1 MEGTAVGVGL
11 QDSGN
16 CLLYLV
22 NCLLFLGEGVVEGGI
37 FTLLV
42 PDVVEP
48 AVIYSA
54 ELSVIVAIE
63 GLGSEVDCFN
73 LDLTPHR
80 LAALQLTLFQD
91 TMADPVT
98 EFFLCLFFGYL

>member
-1 MEGTAVGVGL
+1 MIDDFFDLDLGQVERTLLHLELLLELMEGTAVGVGL
-11 QDSGN
+11 QDSGDSI
-16 CLLYLV
+16 LDLV

-48 AVIYSA
+48 AVIDST

-73 LDLTPHR
+73 LDLTPH
-80 LAALQLTLFQD
+80 
-91 TMADPVT
+91 
-98 EFFLCLFFGYL
+98 